1 MMKEIDI
8 LLNRLEME
16 LIFNDNQKEIE
27 NLRNKIK
34 QLKRDALIDEI
45 LS

>member
-27 NLRNKIK
+27 SLRNKIK

-45 LS
+45 LL

>member
-45 LS
+45 LL